1 METLKL
7 NSRGPLVE
15 LLQSTLKKIGFF
27 NSNIDGIFGN
37 LTQNAVIRFQKEFG
51 LKTDGI
57 VGPLTWDALMPYING
72 YFNYEIKSGDTL
84 WNLAN
89 RYSTTVNAILTANP
103 EISTTNLKIGDKI
116 IIPLGSIVPTNI
128 SYTSDILE
136 MNIFSM
142 QVIYPF
148 LEFGTIGQSV
158 LGRPLRYIK
167 FGKGSKEVFY
177 SASFHANEWINS
189 PLLMKFLEIL
199 SKAYVNN
206 LSVFGYPA
214 KYLFNNVSLYIIPMV
229 NPDGVD
235 LVTGNFPTSSEI
247 LQNTMRISKNYPQIP
262 YPNGWKAN
270 IVGTDLN
277 LQFPAGWEQAKQIKY
292 SQGFTSPAPRDF
304 VGTGPLTAPEAIA
317 IYNFTISHNFKL
329 AISYHTQG
337 KIIYWQFQNYTPEE
351 SRNIVRAFSE
361 VSGYSPED
369 TPYDSSFAGYKD
381 WFIQNYSL
389 PGFTIEAGSGENP
402 LPISQFDEI
411 YKDNIGIL
419 VLGMV
424 L

>member
-27 NSNIDGIFGN
+27 SGTIDGIFGPI
-37 LTQNAVIRFQKEFG
+37 TESAVKNFQSEFG
-51 LKTDGI
+51 LTPDGI
-57 VGPLTWDALMPYING
+57 VGPLTWDALRPYMNG
-72 YFNYEIKSGDTL
+72 YTNYEIKAGDTL
-84 WNLAN
+84 WNIAN

-103 EISTTNLKIGDKI
+103 ELNSANLKIGETI
-116 IIPLGSIVPTNI
+116 IIPFGSIVPTNI
-128 SYTSDILE
+128 SYTSDILD
-136 MNIFSM
+136 MNVLAM
-142 QVIYPF
+142 QVVYPF

-158 LGRPLRYIK
+158 LGRPLRYIR
-167 FGKGSKEVFY
+167 FGKGSHEVFY
-177 SASFHANEWINS
+177 NASFHANEWINT

-199 SKAYVNN
+199 SKSYVNN
-206 LSVFGYPA
+206 LNVFGYPA
-214 KYLFNNVSLYIIPMV
+214 KYLFENTSLYIVPMV

-235 LVTGNFPTSSEI
+235 LVTGNYPENSEI
-247 LQNTMRISKNYPQIP
+247 LQNTKRISQNYPDIP
-262 YPNGWKAN
+262 YPSGWKAN

-277 LQFPAGWEQAKQIKY
+277 LQFPAGWEEARRIKFA
-292 SQGFTSPAPRDF
+292 QGFTSPAPRDF

-317 IYNFTISHNFKL
+317 IYNFTLMHNFRL
-329 AISYHTQG
+329 VIAYHTQG

-351 SRNIVRAFSE
+351 SQNIVRAFSE
-361 VSGYSPED
+361 VSGYTPED
-369 TPYDSSFAGYKD
+369 TPYNSSFAGYKD
-381 WFIQNYSL
+381 WFMQNYTK
-389 PGFTIEAGSGENP
+389 PGFTVESGSGQNP